1 MPRSPILCSPSHL
14 SVTSNTTQAAKKA
27 VKSVKNAVKHDA
39 AAISRPISCPF
50 KKRRRSSS
58 SGGSVSGDLRTDSRK
73 CFISHL
79 HVFTYIYI
87 TVDDG
92 NLTKEPSVIDIDD
105 ENGGKS
111 IDETPEEEL
120 GKS

>member
-1 MPRSPILCSPSHL
+1 MPRSPILCSPSRL
-14 SVTSNTTQAAKKA
+14 SVTLNTTQAAKKA
-27 VKSVKNAVKHDA
+27 VKSVKNVVKHGA
-39 AAISRPISCPF
+39 AAISRPF
-50 KKRRRSSS
+50 KKRRKSSS
-58 SGGSVSGDLRTDSRK
+58 SGGSVSGDSRTDSRK

-92 NLTKEPSVIDIDD
+92 NSTKEPSVIDIDD
-105 ENGGKS
+105 EDGGKS
-111 IDETPEEEL
+111 VDETLEEEL

>member
-1 MPRSPILCSPSHL
+1 MPRSPILCSPSCL
-14 SVTSNTTQAAKKA
+14 SVTLNTTQAAKKA
-27 VKSVKNAVKHDA
+27 VKSVRNAIKHGA
-39 AAISRPISCPF
+39 AAISHPF
-50 KKRRRSSS
+50 KKRRKSSS
-58 SGGSVSGDLRTDSRK
+58 SGGSVSGDLHRDLHK

-92 NLTKEPSVIDIDD
+92 NLTKEPSVIDIDNED
-105 ENGGKS
+105 GSKS
-111 IDETPEEEL
+111 IDETPKEEL